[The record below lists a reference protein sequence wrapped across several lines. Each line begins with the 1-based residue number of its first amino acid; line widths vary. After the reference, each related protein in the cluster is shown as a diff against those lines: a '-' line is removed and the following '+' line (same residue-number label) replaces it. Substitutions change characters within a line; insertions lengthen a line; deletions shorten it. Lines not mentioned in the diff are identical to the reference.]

1 MQDWNKDIFFHKPDA
16 AVGYTWVISAD
27 AIGEYEVSHYT
38 LYDVILKYNLGM
50 VIFAVYRVSLQ
61 LNLKN
66 LADKN
71 PVAETSSAVIVAG
84 EW

>member
-1 MQDWNKDIFFHKPDA
+1 
-16 AVGYTWVISAD
+16 
-27 AIGEYEVSHYT
+27 

-71 PVAETSSAVIVAG
+71 PVAETSSAVMVAG
-84 EW
+84 GW

>member
-1 MQDWNKDIFFHKPDA
+1 
-16 AVGYTWVISAD
+16 
-27 AIGEYEVSHYT
+27 
-38 LYDVILKYNLGM
+38 M

-71 PVAETSSAVIVAG
+71 PVAESFSVVMVSG
-84 EW
+84 GW